1 MTAHKMTIESGNTA
15 HEAAN
20 MIVDTAKSTYVV
32 AVLAV
37 LGVFAFITAVLVAWP
52 AVSYLAAKLF

>member
-1 MTAHKMTIESGNTA
+1 MTTQKMTIESGNTA
-15 HEAAN
+15 HEAVN
-20 MIVDTAKSTYVV
+20 MVVDTAKSTYVV

-37 LGVFAFITAVLVAWP
+37 LGVFAFITAVLIAWP

>member
-1 MTAHKMTIESGNTA
+1 MTTHKMTIESNSTA

-20 MIVDTAKSTYVV
+20 MIVETAKSTYVV

-37 LGVFAFITAVLVAWP
+37 LGVFAFITAVLIAWP
-52 AVSYLAAKLF
+52 ALAYFGSKLF

>member
-1 MTAHKMTIESGNTA
+1 MTTHKMTIETNNAA
-15 HEAAN
+15 HQAAN

-37 LGVFAFITAVLVAWP
+37 LGVFALITAVLVAWP
-52 AVSYLAAKLF
+52 AVSYFASKLF